1 MSLLDSC
8 DARLWHMLIANF
20 DRRLRQGVAKLWWGS
35 NMLDTALE
43 TGLMFASDRALIE
56 PDCADADLF
65 PAGAVFISKRGET
78 IGSVQSLKCAAD
90 HAITRCPLTAAHVLY
105 LDPALG

>member
-1 MSLLDSC
+1 MLDS
-8 DARLWHMLIANF
+8 
-20 DRRLRQGVAKLWWGS
+20 
-35 NMLDTALE
+35 ALE

-78 IGSVQSLKCAAD
+78 IGSVQSLKCAS
-90 HAITRCPLTAAHVLY
+90 HHGVMR
-105 LDPALG
+105 